1 MSGGY
6 QVATALVYISLQM
19 LFCYNTPLGYITFV
33 QGFQLIF
40 ERGLVSEMRDGEF
53 LLAERQVCSRK
64 ESLST
69 LEFRLKMP
77 VGI

>member
-1 MSGGY
+1 
-6 QVATALVYISLQM
+6 
-19 LFCYNTPLGYITFV
+19 
-33 QGFQLIF
+33 
-40 ERGLVSEMRDGEF
+40 MRDGEF